1 MWHWPIIWEIATNR
15 SQNWLYTIQPKH
27 LKIDILDQY
36 GSVNSKLYFYISAIV
51 RKSRSLGWFM
61 STSPPASHIH
71 CPSLPRRKQ
80 WRIWVLH
87 IEHRAAAH
95 HRQVRFSDLTF
106 LLKIV
111 SSKPPAAAVNG
122 MNFHKMLLEF
132 PIDLW
137 SAFDFHSGRHCR
149 GTLTCSHRSK
159 FWFDFCDKDCQFTCY
174 CFQWHGFPQIAC

>member
-1 MWHWPIIWEIATNR
+1 M
-15 SQNWLYTIQPKH
+15 
-27 LKIDILDQY
+27 
-36 GSVNSKLYFYISAIV
+36 
-51 RKSRSLGWFM
+51 
-61 STSPPASHIH
+61 
-71 CPSLPRRKQ
+71 
-80 WRIWVLH
+80 H

-132 PIDLW
+132 SIDLPLIVILEGTAETT
-137 SAFDFHSGRHCR
+137 SLAHTDPNSDLTFVIKIVSLLATASNDMDSHKLLVKSPLRPYIRRDSVLDFDCARYCG

-159 FWFDFCDKDCQFTCY
+159 FCFDFCDKDCQFTSY
-174 CFQWHGFPQIAC
+174 CCQCNGLP